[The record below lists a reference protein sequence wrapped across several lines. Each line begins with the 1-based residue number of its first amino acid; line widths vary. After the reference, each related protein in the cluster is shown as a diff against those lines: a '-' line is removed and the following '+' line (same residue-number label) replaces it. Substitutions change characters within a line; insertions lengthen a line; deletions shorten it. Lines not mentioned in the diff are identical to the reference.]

1 MAVTSS
7 DTGVVSPLS
16 DQAAQEIESRLISL
30 QRSQADKELPLPLP
44 NSKFWELVTQLTQKI
59 EIEMD
64 EARRKEGWNTKT
76 DLIRKRMRTIRWAI
90 GSLTQHRLNGFARLA
105 TMRTLLKREGNAP
118 EPNWE
123 QHGPAERAF
132 YESVCRSIEIFQKD
146 IEWDTLQNGITTPI
160 IEIPNSGVAPL
171 TDFIQEDVKEQTV
184 ETEPSK
190 EDLEPPPEFHIDEA
204 WEDDTDLQPISSVPD
219 GFRRIRMLQDLPE
232 PILGPDD
239 KPVDLSV
246 GDVHVCPNLLA
257 DALIG
262 GGMAEPADL

>member
-7 DTGVVSPLS
+7 DTGAVAPLS
-16 DQAAQEIESRLISL
+16 EQAAQEIESRLISL

-44 NSKFWELVTQLTQKI
+44 NSRFWELVTQLTQRI

-105 TMRTLLKREGNAP
+105 TMRTLLQREGNAP

-146 IEWDTLQNGITTPI
+146 IDWDTLQNGVSTPI
-160 IEIPNSGVAPL
+160 IEVSNSGVAPL
-171 TDFIQEDVKEQTV
+171 TDFIQEDKNEQTIP
-184 ETEPSK
+184 TADPQ
-190 EDLEPPPEFHIDEA
+190 EDFAPPPEFHIDEA
-204 WEDDTDLQPISSVPD
+204 WEEDNQSQSSSVPD

-239 KPVDLSV
+239 NPVDLSV
-246 GDVHVCPNLLA
+246 GDVHVCPTLLA

>member
-1 MAVTSS
+1 MTVTSS
-7 DTGVVSPLS
+7 DTGAISPLS
-16 DQAAQEIESRLISL
+16 EQAAQEIESRLISL
-30 QRSQADKELPLPLP
+30 QRSQADKELPIPLP

-105 TMRTLLKREGNAP
+105 TMRTLLQREGNAP

-146 IEWDTLQNGITTPI
+146 TDWDTLQNGITTPI

-171 TDFIQEDVKEQTV
+171 TDFIQEDVNQTTLSTDSSQ
-184 ETEPSK
+184 EN
-190 EDLEPPPEFHIDEA
+190 LAPPPEFHIDEA
-204 WEDDTDLQPISSVPD
+204 WEEDDDSHPSSVPD

-239 KPVDLSV
+239 KPVELSI

-262 GGMAEPADL
+262 SGMAEPADL

>member
-7 DTGVVSPLS
+7 DTGAVAPLS
-16 DQAAQEIESRLISL
+16 EQAAQEIESRLISL

-44 NSKFWELVTQLTQKI
+44 NSRFWELVTQLTQRI

-105 TMRTLLKREGNAP
+105 TMRTLLQREGNAP

-146 IEWDTLQNGITTPI
+146 IDWDTLQNGISTPI
-160 IEIPNSGVAPL
+160 IEVSNSGVAPL
-171 TDFIQEDVKEQTV
+171 TDFIQEDKNEQTI
-184 ETEPSK
+184 PIADSK
-190 EDLEPPPEFHIDEA
+190 EDIAPPPEFHIDEA
-204 WEDDTDLQPISSVPD
+204 WEDDNQSHSSSVPD

-239 KPVDLSV
+239 NPVDLSV
-246 GDVHVCPNLLA
+246 GDVHVCPTLLA

>member
-7 DTGVVSPLS
+7 DTGAVAPLS
-16 DQAAQEIESRLISL
+16 EQAAQEIESRLISL

-44 NSKFWELVTQLTQKI
+44 NSRFWGLVTQLTQRI

-105 TMRTLLKREGNAP
+105 TMRTLLQREGNAP

-146 IEWDTLQNGITTPI
+146 IDWDTLQNGISTPI
-160 IEIPNSGVAPL
+160 IEVSNSGVAPL
-171 TDFIQEDVKEQTV
+171 TDFIQEDKNEQTI
-184 ETEPSK
+184 PIADSQ
-190 EDLEPPPEFHIDEA
+190 EDITPPPEFHIDEA
-204 WEDDTDLQPISSVPD
+204 WEDDNQSHSSSVPD

-239 KPVDLSV
+239 NPVDLSV
-246 GDVHVCPNLLA
+246 GDVHVCPTLLA

>member
-7 DTGVVSPLS
+7 DTGAVAPLS
-16 DQAAQEIESRLISL
+16 EQAAQEIESRLISL

-44 NSKFWELVTQLTQKI
+44 NSRFWELVTQLTQRI

-105 TMRTLLKREGNAP
+105 TMRTLLQREGNAP

-146 IEWDTLQNGITTPI
+146 IDWDTLQNGVSTPI
-160 IEIPNSGVAPL
+160 IEVSNSGVAPL
-171 TDFIQEDVKEQTV
+171 TDFIQEDKNEQKIPTAD
-184 ETEPSK
+184 PL
-190 EDLEPPPEFHIDEA
+190 EDLAPPPEFHIDEA
-204 WEDDTDLQPISSVPD
+204 WEEDNQSQSSSVPD

-239 KPVDLSV
+239 NPVDLSV
-246 GDVHVCPNLLA
+246 GDVHVCPTLLA

>member
-7 DTGVVSPLS
+7 DTGAVAPLS
-16 DQAAQEIESRLISL
+16 EQAAQEIESRLISL

-44 NSKFWELVTQLTQKI
+44 NSRFWELVTQLTQRI

-105 TMRTLLKREGNAP
+105 TMRTLLQREGNAP

-146 IEWDTLQNGITTPI
+146 IDWDTLQNGISTPI
-160 IEIPNSGVAPL
+160 IEVSNSGVAPL
-171 TDFIQEDVKEQTV
+171 TDFIQEDKNEQTI
-184 ETEPSK
+184 PIADSQ
-190 EDLEPPPEFHIDEA
+190 EDIAPPPEFHIDEA
-204 WEDDTDLQPISSVPD
+204 WEDDNQSHSSSVPD

-239 KPVDLSV
+239 NPVDLSV
-246 GDVHVCPNLLA
+246 GDVHVCPTLLA

>member
-7 DTGVVSPLS
+7 DTGAVPPLS
-16 DQAAQEIESRLISL
+16 EQAAQEIESRLISL

-44 NSKFWELVTQLTQKI
+44 NSRFWELVTQLTQRI

-105 TMRTLLKREGNAP
+105 TMRTLLQREGNAP

-146 IEWDTLQNGITTPI
+146 IDWDTLQNGITTPI
-160 IEIPNSGVAPL
+160 IEVSNSGIAPL
-171 TDFIQEDVKEQTV
+171 TDFIQEENNEQAIPT
-184 ETEPSK
+184 TSSQ
-190 EDLEPPPEFHIDEA
+190 EDLDPPPEFHIDEA
-204 WEDDTDLQPISSVPD
+204 WDDDDQSQASTVPE

-239 KPVDLSV
+239 TPVNLSI
-246 GDVHVCPNLLA
+246 GDVHVCPILLA
-257 DALIG
+257 GALIG

>member
-7 DTGVVSPLS
+7 DTGAVAPLS
-16 DQAAQEIESRLISL
+16 EQAAQEIESRLISL

-44 NSKFWELVTQLTQKI
+44 NSRFWELVTQLTQRI

-105 TMRTLLKREGNAP
+105 TMRTLLQREGNAP

-146 IEWDTLQNGITTPI
+146 IDWDTLQNGVSTPI
-160 IEIPNSGVAPL
+160 IEVSNSGVAPL
-171 TDFIQEDVKEQTV
+171 TDFIQEDKNEQTIP
-184 ETEPSK
+184 TADPQ
-190 EDLEPPPEFHIDEA
+190 EDLAPPPEFHIDEA
-204 WEDDTDLQPISSVPD
+204 WEEDNQSHSSSVPD

-239 KPVDLSV
+239 NPVDLSV
-246 GDVHVCPNLLA
+246 GDVHVCPTLLA